1 MISPTGD
8 DFAAQ
13 VAELERY
20 LDDLDRRTRSTF
32 TVTNPATG
40 VKNLEVGPAGTGY
53 TVRLR
58 DSNGNTIFGNRAQG
72 IEGYRMPLPMY
83 PSVPYS
89 GYIYDSTST
98 FIDIWLTRTFV
109 NSPSLNVTYRYGD
122 LVPSGGTMEARVQY
136 DLGAGRVTMPGSTV
150 SAVNPVNATQTFT
163 FTWPTDVFATEV
175 TIAIQTR
182 MASGAGQAAASPV
195 SILGG

>member
-8 DFAAQ
+8 DP

-20 LDDLDRRTRSTF
+20 LDELDRRTRSSF

-40 VKNLEVGPAGTGY
+40 VANLEVGPSGTSY
-53 TVRLR
+53 RVRLR

-89 GYIYDSTST
+89 GYIYDSTTT
-98 FIDIWLTRTFV
+98 FIDIWLAKTFV
-109 NSPSLNVTYRYGD
+109 NSPTLNVTYRYGD

-136 DLGAGRVTMPGSTV
+136 DIGAGRVTIAGSTV
-150 SAVNPVNATQTFT
+150 SAVNPTNSTKSFT
-163 FTWPTDVFATEV
+163 FAWPSDVFNTEV
-175 TIAIQTR
+175 TLAIQTR
-182 MASGAGQAAASPV
+182 MASGSGQAAASPV